1 MAIVVVTGTGTE
13 VGKTVATAAVAAA
26 SLAQGLS
33 VAVLKPAQTG
43 VAEGEPGDAAE
54 VARLAGEVTAVELAR
69 YPEPLA
75 PATAAA
81 RSGRPPVTPQDIA
94 EAAAKLSAVHD
105 VVLVEGAGGLLVRYD
120 EQGSTLADAAALM
133 HAGVLLVASP
143 ALGTLNTTALTAEAM
158 RSRGITCLGLILGR
172 WSGAAGLAERC
183 NLTDLPAVAG
193 VPLLG
198 ALPEAAAARPPAE
211 FRARAPQWLAPQL
224 GGVWDAAAFVRAY
237 GLPPDRAA
245 GGAAG
250 GPGSAPAGVPGG
262 VPAGGADGVP
272 GVADAAPS
280 GGTDGAPAGFAGAP
294 AEAAAPGVPD
304 LSQAPVEQAASAVDA
319 PAAGDPGVAQQPPVA
334 G

>member
-26 SLAQGLS
+26 TLAQGLS

-75 PATAAA
+75 PATAAR
-81 RSGRPPVTPQDIA
+81 RSGRAPITPAEIA

-133 HAGVLLVASP
+133 HAGVLLVAP
-143 ALGTLNTTALTAEAM
+143 AALGTLNATALTAEAL
-158 RSRGITCLGLILGR
+158 RARRVSCLGVIIGS
-172 WSGAAGLAERC
+172 WAAEPGLVERC
-183 NLTDLPAVAG
+183 NVADLPESAG
-193 VPLLG
+193 APLLG
-198 ALPEAAAARPPAE
+198 ALPQGAAALSPADFRTAARD
-211 FRARAPQWLAPQL
+211 WLAPQL
-224 GGVWDAAAFVRAY
+224 GGVWDQAAFARVY
-237 GLPPDRAA
+237 GPPQ
-245 GGAAG
+245 
-250 GPGSAPAGVPGG
+250 P
-262 VPAGGADGVP
+262 
-272 GVADAAPS
+272 
-280 GGTDGAPAGFAGAP
+280 
-294 AEAAAPGVPD
+294 
-304 LSQAPVEQAASAVDA
+304 
-319 PAAGDPGVAQQPPVA
+319 VAQ